1 MSIRD
6 SESRPHRPSPSCPA
20 AGDGDVLALWE
31 RFRRLRL
38 AYNDLPATTSRQ
50 DEESS
55 YWRQA
60 LAEDDLM
67 AAPARTLA
75 ELSVKLAWHAAR
87 DSDDPAVMRAVLDG
101 RPVDPDAFT
110 CPRDREAW
118 QLVREAARLCKP
130 DHKA

>member
-6 SESRPHRPSPSCPA
+6 SESRPHRPAPSGPT

-38 AYNDLPATTSRQ
+38 DYNNLPAATSRQ

-67 AAPARTLA
+67 VAPARTLP
-75 ELSVKLAWHAAR
+75 ELAVKLAWHVAR
-87 DSDDPAVMRAVLDG
+87 DSDDPAVIRAVLDG

-110 CPRDREAW
+110 CPRDREGW
-118 QLVREAARLCKP
+118 QLVQEAARLYVPKT
-130 DHKA
+130 